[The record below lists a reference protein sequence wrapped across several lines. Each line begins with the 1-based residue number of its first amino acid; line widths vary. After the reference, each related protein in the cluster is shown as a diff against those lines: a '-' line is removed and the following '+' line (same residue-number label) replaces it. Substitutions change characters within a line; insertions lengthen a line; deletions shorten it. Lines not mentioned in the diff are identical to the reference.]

1 MTLSLA
7 AVVALGL
14 DGFFVCACLGPLRLG
29 RARTCLLAAM
39 CGVSDAVATAVGAV
53 YGLQASWDDLIPGIV
68 VAWVLVVLLSGKQAR
83 TLSFSM
89 PVPLALDNLV
99 AGASHQVA
107 PSLTDIAVAG
117 TVSAL
122 LAFAGLCLGAWLAS
136 AAACGRRPIGAWLS
150 LARLRAPTGGFF
162 RDGRPVAW

>member
-39 CGVSDAVATAVGAV
+39 CGVSDAVATAVGAA

-68 VAWVLVVLLSGKQAR
+68 VAWLLVVLLSGKRAR
-83 TLSFSM
+83 TLAFSM

-99 AGASHQVA
+99 AGAS
-107 PSLTDIAVAG
+107 PSLTNIAVAG

-136 AAACGRRPIGAWLS
+136 AAAWARRLDRRLALS
-150 LARLRAPTGGFF
+150 CQPESVELASVGPTGCVEWW
-162 RDGRPVAW
+162 DQ